1 MIRPGEP
8 WGSPTR
14 EPPAVEVAGGDAA
27 LARALAAT
35 RRAGPSDEPVLVRFR
50 PDATSDLAR
59 SVGLAPAA
67 PRDDAEPHGVALPLD
82 LLEVGEG
89 APACNM
95 CVLGTPPDRL
105 RWSSRSFEIEVRLDG
120 RAFFRGRAS
129 TVVVATGQYLRGLD
143 VVPRGHPGDGK
154 AEVQVYGLERRE
166 RRLMRARLA
175 SGAHVPH
182 PGIRQRSARVVELRI
197 RRPVHLEVDGVGA
210 PEGLGSTTIQVLPSA
225 YRLLV

>member
-1 MIRPGEP
+1 VIRPGEP
-8 WGSPTR
+8 WGSPTS

-27 LARALAAT
+27 LARAVAAS
-35 RRAGPSDEPVLVRFR
+35 RGAGPSTEAVLVRFR

-67 PRDDAEPHGVALPLD
+67 LRDGAQPRGVALPLD
-82 LLEVGEG
+82 LLEVGGG

-95 CVLGTPPDRL
+95 CVFGTPPDRL
-105 RWSSRSFEIEVRLDG
+105 RWSSRSFEVDARLDG
-120 RAFFRGRAS
+120 RPFFEGKVT

-154 AEVQVYGLERRE
+154 AEVQIYGLERRE
-166 RRLMRARLA
+166 RRLLRARLP

-182 PGIRQRSARVVELRI
+182 PGIRQRSAQAVELRFHQ
-197 RRPVHLEVDGVGA
+197 PVHLEVDGVTGPA
-210 PEGLGSTTIQVLPSA
+210 GLGSTTIQVLPSA